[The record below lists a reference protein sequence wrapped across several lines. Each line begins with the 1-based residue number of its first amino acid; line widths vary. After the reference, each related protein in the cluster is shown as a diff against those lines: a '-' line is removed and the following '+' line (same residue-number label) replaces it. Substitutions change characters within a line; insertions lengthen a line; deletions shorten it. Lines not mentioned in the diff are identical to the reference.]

1 MKIKLLHF
9 KKHPFYGNLELNF
22 TYPKGHPKEGQPM
35 NKVVFHGEPCVGKS
49 TILYLLSKYDDEIK
63 ASSFN
68 ESFNHFEIEG
78 EVAKEEV
85 LDFAKGYNS
94 LFILNFYIQQKD
106 FVEIVN
112 DVMQYF
118 DIEFFIDESDNCNL
132 RHINRVWETGAK
144 IRISDNAKEFI
155 NKCIVLFNRFVNEI
169 NESIMVFDNPETNLS
184 VDIQKR
190 MIRLFDALNPNIQKF
205 YATNSPIILSEFEPC
220 ERFHLR
226 FNQENEI
233 YVSNASGINGKAP
246 EGSKYE
252 NIIWQNMWADTM
264 GSKGD
269 EMWAR
274 IGKLLSKLYFHRKGS
289 HILTESEYFDVYFE
303 ALIIEIKYEF
313 DFNLANN
320 FSIEPAYPISD
331 ENKKKYCDI
340 IFGKYN
346 HTI

>member
-1 MKIKLLHF
+1 MKIKKLYF
-9 KKHPFYGNLELNF
+9 KKHPFYGNLELDF

-35 NKVVFHGEPCVGKS
+35 NKVVFHGEQCVGKS
-49 TILYLLSKYDDEIK
+49 TILYLLSKYKDEIK
-63 ASSFN
+63 VSSFD
-68 ESFNHFEIEG
+68 ETFNHFEIDG
-78 EVAKEEV
+78 EVAKEQV
-85 LDFAKGYNS
+85 LDFSKGYNS
-94 LFILNFYIQQKD
+94 ILIYNVYIKQKGFI
-106 FVEIVN
+106 EIVN
-112 DVMQYF
+112 DVMRYF

-155 NKCIVLFNRFVNEI
+155 NKFIVLFNRFVNEI

-233 YVSNASGINGKAP
+233 YISNASGINGKAP

-252 NIIWQNMWADTM
+252 TIISQDMWAETM

-269 EMWAR
+269 EMWLR
-274 IGKLLSKLYFHRKGS
+274 LGELLKKLYYHRTNQTV
-289 HILTESEYFDVYFE
+289 LNEEDYFEVYFE
-303 ALIIEIKYEF
+303 AMIIATKY
-313 DFNLANN
+313 DFNFDTKSDYHL
-320 FSIEPAYPISD
+320 SD
-331 ENKKKYCDI
+331 ERQKKIFDI
-340 IFGKYN
+340 TFGKYN